1 MTTDR
6 PYREAMPLSEAVAE
20 LRRCSGT
27 QFDPNVVDAL
37 LAVVGDPGW
46 QLTVREPARVPSSRR
61 RVAFRAGMDP
71 RHSRSISSRPRSPA
85 SGSTRSCSR

>member
-1 MTTDR
+1 
-6 PYREAMPLSEAVAE
+6 MPVAEAVAE

-46 QLTVREPARVPSSRR
+46 QLTLHEPAHVP
-61 RVAFRAGMDP
+61 A
-71 RHSRSISSRPRSPA
+71 PA
-85 SGSTRSCSR
+85 AV